1 MPTKEDSFAWL
12 PNPCC
17 LYFVCCLF
25 RDRRGRVGRKP
36 QSTASVLGPAITCW
50 SSWSVSF
57 FYFLCR
63 NYRFLFHFPI
73 LLARVETGRC
83 PVRRNVRYLDR
94 RQPSRVAFFP
104 SSKFPHGM
112 IGALFLQGVIS
123 NALFCPLAV
132 RLLGKWRVISPDPV
146 PTAQSHTSASALI
159 REGLLL
165 VLAFVFLY
173 MFFGYYIAWKIPSCA
188 NTMAEGQHIAAS

>member
-1 MPTKEDSFAWL
+1 MPTKKIVLLGSRILA
-12 PNPCC
+12 
-17 LYFVCCLF
+17 VCILGCLF

-36 QSTASVLGPAITCW
+36 HSTASVLGPAITCW

-104 SSKFPHGM
+104 LVEIPTR
-112 IGALFLQGVIS
+112 
-123 NALFCPLAV
+123 NDRCPIFA
-132 RLLGKWRVISPDPV
+132 RCD
-146 PTAQSHTSASALI
+146 
-159 REGLLL
+159 
-165 VLAFVFLY
+165 F
-173 MFFGYYIAWKIPSCA
+173 
-188 NTMAEGQHIAAS
+188 